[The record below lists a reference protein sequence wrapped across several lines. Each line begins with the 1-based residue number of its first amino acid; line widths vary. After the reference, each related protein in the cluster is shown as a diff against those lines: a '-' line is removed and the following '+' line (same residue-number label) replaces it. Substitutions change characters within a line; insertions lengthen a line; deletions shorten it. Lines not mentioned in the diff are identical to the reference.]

1 MYVTA
6 NLNVNYIRPTP
17 MDRRL
22 TLRAHIDETKGRK
35 TIVAGSLIAEDVE
48 CANATVVAIRTA

>member
-17 MDRRL
+17 MDREL
-22 TLRAHIDETKGRK
+22 TLKAHIIETRGKK
-35 TIVAGSLIAEDVE
+35 TVLACTLIAGDTE
-48 CANATVVAIRTA
+48 CANARVVGIRVT